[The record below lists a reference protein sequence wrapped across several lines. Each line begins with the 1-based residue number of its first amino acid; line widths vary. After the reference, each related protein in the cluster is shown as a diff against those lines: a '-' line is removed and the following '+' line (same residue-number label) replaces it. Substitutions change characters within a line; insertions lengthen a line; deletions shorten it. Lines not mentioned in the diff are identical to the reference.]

1 MAEFLAEPPESLGKI
16 SLSTHLILGPEGIA
30 VWQAMLVTAP
40 CRLAA
45 RLLPIRPVYMTHL
58 FPGDVGPCKGCVSY
72 LSFAFLALRGFS
84 RRRPLSALWD
94 CTASCLPRCG
104 THLVTARP
112 LHRLGS
118 TTENCHE
125 VPVTFP
131 CYTII
136 VLRFRVE
143 KIVLIWGLNDI
154 QKTENKMRM
163 FLVLLQGIHILWLLV
178 LPNVFV

>member
-1 MAEFLAEPPESLGKI
+1 MGSYSQLFAQ
-16 SLSTHLILGPEGIA
+16 
-30 VWQAMLVTAP
+30 VWHSP
-40 CRLAA
+40 SNSA
-45 RLLPIRPVYMTHL
+45 R
-58 FPGDVGPCKGCVSY
+58 
-72 LSFAFLALRGFS
+72 ALR
-84 RRRPLSALWD
+84 
-94 CTASCLPRCG
+94 
-104 THLVTARP
+104 
-112 LHRLGS
+112 RLGS

-136 VLRFRVE
+136 VLRFWVE

-163 FLVLLQGIHILWLLV
+163 FLVLLQGIHIVWFLV